1 MKIISPKLHGILDYV
16 LIIFL
21 YASPIMFSM
30 AKDTGTYTYILA
42 TAHLLLTIVTNYSY
56 GIFKLVPLK
65 VHGII
70 ELFVGAGLTVAAFTL
85 LQYDERAKRYY
96 AGLGIMILIIAVF
109 TDYNSKRDTVRAP
122 IL

>member
-21 YASPIMFSM
+21 YASPTMFSL
-30 AKDTGTYTYILA
+30 ANDTATYTYILA
-42 TAHLLLTIVTNYSY
+42 TVHLLLTILTNYSY

-70 ELFVGAGLTVAAFTL
+70 ELLVGVGLTVAAFTL
-85 LQYDERAKRYY
+85 LQYDERAKGYY
-96 AGLGIMILIIAVF
+96 AGLGIMILIIAIF
-109 TDYNSKRDTVRAP
+109 TDYNTKRDTVKAP